1 MSTTEFAPSQL
12 SYTAQTSPFT
22 FRLSPF
28 RLLWLDFLLILKQAK
43 YAPFV
48 LSPFWT
54 SNPMGELYLGRW
66 GNVISMLLN
75 VFLFIFAAIGIGGVF
90 VLVGSFVPVA
100 GVFAFA
106 LAAVVVCLPG

>member
-1 MSTTEFAPSQL
+1 M
-12 SYTAQTSPFT
+12 
-22 FRLSPF
+22 
-28 RLLWLDFLLILKQAK
+28 
-43 YAPFV
+43 
-48 LSPFWT
+48 
-54 SNPMGELYLGRW
+54 
-66 GNVISMLLN
+66 ISMLLN